1 MSDISRFETRPEY
14 SVLAESLRLLL
25 ERDFAVGRGG
35 RVVVGVAG
43 ESGSGKSV
51 TAASLARALTAA
63 GVPTGVLHQD
73 DYFVRPPR
81 TNHEHRL
88 RDLGAVGP
96 HEVDLARLAEHVAA
110 FRAGRDAVD
119 GPLVDYPGDRFV
131 TQRHDFAGL
140 AVLVVEGTYVLT
152 LPDLDVR
159 VFLEATHEDTRAR
172 RLARARDVDDPIID
186 VILGIE
192 HARIAPQAAV
202 ADVFIDRDFTVRRRT
217 DGQQHVTG

>member
-1 MSDISRFETRPEY
+1 MSDVSRFETRPEY
-14 SVLAESLRLLL
+14 AALAESLRALL
-25 ERDFAVGRGG
+25 ERDFDLGRRG

-51 TAASLARALTAA
+51 TAASLTRALTAA
-63 GVPTGVLHQD
+63 GVPAGVLHQD

-96 HEVDLARLAEHVAA
+96 HEVDLVRLAEHVTA
-110 FRAGRDAVD
+110 FRDGRDAVE

-131 TQRHDFAGL
+131 VQRHDFAGL
-140 AVLVVEGTYVLT
+140 AALVVEGTYVLT

-172 RLARARDVDDPIID
+172 RLARARDADDPFVD
-186 VILGIE
+186 MVLGVE
-192 HARIAPQAAV
+192 HALIAPQAAV
-202 ADVFIDRDFTVRRRT
+202 ADVLVDRDFIVRRRAH
-217 DGQQHVTG
+217 G